1 MDKVTTSRDAAE
13 EVWREA
19 RLLDD
24 PPSALLALLAW
35 EEGEQV
41 TTVSVWESAA
51 SRGQVAAD
59 RVMPLFEQGLL
70 DERHGSPHP
79 VAPIRIYLRG
89 DTVEG
94 GAPPS

>member
-1 MDKVTTSRDAAE
+1 MFMDKVTTTRDAAE
-13 EVWREA
+13 EVWRES

-24 PPSALLALLAW
+24 APSSLLAPLAW
-35 EEGEQV
+35 EEEDGQV

-59 RVMPLFEQGLL
+59 RVMPLFEQGIL

-79 VAPIRIYLRG
+79 VPAVRIYLR
-89 DTVEG
+89 
-94 GAPPS
+94 P